1 MRRCRPRRPAESEG
15 RPRDTQTVS
24 ETTTASV
31 AAAEPICF
39 SVSAKWGEPISSSVS
54 HRNLML
60 TGTPASIAARAP
72 KSAVSAGPL
81 SSVVPRPKYAS
92 PSFRN
97 SKGSVLQGS
106 VSFEAGWTSR
116 WL

>member
-1 MRRCRPRRPAESEG
+1 
-15 RPRDTQTVS
+15 
-24 ETTTASV
+24 
-31 AAAEPICF
+31 
-39 SVSAKWGEPISSSVS
+39 
-54 HRNLML
+54 ML

-92 PSFRN
+92 PSFV
-97 SKGSVLQGS
+97 SLKGSVLQGS